1 MRIGG
6 NDRTVIPGAAAMH
19 VVIRFGPGGRT
30 GFGRGVGSRLA
41 REFSQLADRDS
52 RLQIFQDTIEYLP
65 LDFDQLGVYGI
76 DDFDKHR
83 LHALRAVTD
92 PGSLGLVDDQVAALQ
107 NAHARASQRPPRI
120 LPGNPVEMYGHL
132 RAVAHQGVLVRGPD
146 LPIFHPGPRRF
157 DLGLKCKFDDLH
169 RLRQRVNFFLA
180 LDVADL
186 GKNRRGVNQLG
197 VRKGFADLLPRSVEN
212 RSFRGPRSFD
222 IAETRNPNSATLDV
236 ELFESFDN
244 DPSIVPPGLAHIA
257 RPVLHRG
264 PARGR

>member
-6 NDRTVIPGAAAMH
+6 NDRTVIPRAAAMH

-30 GFGRGVGSRLA
+30 GFGRGAGSRLA

-52 RLQIFQDTIEYLP
+52 RLQIFQNTIEYLP

-107 NAHARASQRPPRI
+107 NAHARPSQRAARI
-120 LPGNPVEMYGHL
+120 FPGNPVEMHGHL

-157 DLGLKCKFDDLH
+157 DLGLKCKLDDLH

-180 LDVADL
+180 LDVTDL
-186 GKNRRGVNQLG
+186 GKNRRGVTQLR
-197 VRKGFADLLPRSVEN
+197 VRTGFEDLLPRSVEN
-212 RSFRGPRSFD
+212 RSFRSPRSLD
-222 IAETRNPNSATLDV
+222 IAETRNPNPATLDV
-236 ELFESFDN
+236 ELFESYHH
-244 DPSIVPPGLAHIA
+244 SPPIAPPRLAHSP
-257 RPVLHRG
+257 R
-264 PARGR
+264 